1 MSCEF
6 CNNFDFT
13 SVAVKENNIHTSG
26 GSIRFTDAAYDNRPE
41 FQLFQFCP
49 ICGCSL
55 LYEKASANRM
65 PAHSS
70 APVKVAV
77 DCYGQRI
84 PFAIEDDDCVMTEEE
99 YYTITDLQADCGVSF
114 SLAKDAYMY
123 AKRRDGDYNMMV
135 AYIKAK
141 ITAISVSDRQF
152 TERLKFFLREKKYD
166 L

>member
-13 SVAVKENNIHTSG
+13 SVAVKENNIHTAG
-26 GSIRFTDAAYDNRPE
+26 GSGRFTDTAYDGRG

-49 ICGCSL
+49 VCGCSL
-55 LYEKASANRM
+55 LYERPSNNKI
-65 PAHSS
+65 PAHSN

-84 PFAIEDDDCVMTEEE
+84 PFAIFDDDEVMTEEV
-99 YYTITDLQADCGVSF
+99 YYAIHELKCDCGVSF

-123 AKRRDGDYNMMV
+123 AKRRNGDYKMMV
-135 AYIKAK
+135 AYCKAK
-141 ITAISVSDRQF
+141 VCTIKLDEPLDKRVQ
-152 TERLKFFLREKKYD
+152 KFMEDMK
-166 L
+166 

>member
-13 SVAVKENNIHTSG
+13 SVAVKDNNIHTAG
-26 GSIRFTDAAYDNRPE
+26 GNSRFTDVEYDGKG

-49 ICGCSL
+49 VCGSSL
-55 LYEKASANRM
+55 LYERPSNNKL

-77 DCYGQRI
+77 ECDGQRI
-84 PFAIEDDDCVMTEEE
+84 PFAIFHADEVMTEED
-99 YYTITDLQADCGVSF
+99 YYIISDLKADCGVNF

-123 AKRRDGDYNMMV
+123 AKRRNGDYKMMV
-135 AYIKAK
+135 AYCKAK
-141 ITAISVSDRQF
+141 VCTVKLDEPLDKRVQ
-152 TERLKFFLREKKYD
+152 KFMEAM
-166 L
+166 

>member
-13 SVAVKENNIHTSG
+13 SVAVKENNIHTAG
-26 GSIRFTDAAYDNRPE
+26 GSSRFTDVAYDGKG

-49 ICGCSL
+49 VCGSSL
-55 LYEKASANRM
+55 LYERPSNNKL
-65 PAHSS
+65 PAHSN

-84 PFAIEDDDCVMTEEE
+84 PFAIEDDDCVMTEED
-99 YYTITDLQADCGVSF
+99 YYGISDLKADCGVNF

-123 AKRRDGDYNMMV
+123 AKRRNGDYKMMV
-135 AYIKAK
+135 AYCKAK
-141 ITAISVSDRQF
+141 VCAVKLDMPLDKRV
-152 TERLKFFLREKKYD
+152 ERFMED
-166 L
+166 M